1 MKCRSYSSQEKI
13 DSATEKLDLL
23 NIETKDINC
32 IEGADTD
39 NDHHEQSKNDE
50 QRSNGAQVSSST
62 RYQCKPDLSCWNFLP
77 SPLRTK
83 WTKLKK

>member
-1 MKCRSYSSQEKI
+1 MKCRKYSSQEQI

-23 NIETKDINC
+23 NVETKDINC
-32 IEGADTD
+32 IEGADPIND
-39 NDHHEQSKNDE
+39 NPEESKNDE
-50 QRSNGAQVSSST
+50 QRHHGAQVSSST

-77 SPLRTK
+77 SPVRTQ